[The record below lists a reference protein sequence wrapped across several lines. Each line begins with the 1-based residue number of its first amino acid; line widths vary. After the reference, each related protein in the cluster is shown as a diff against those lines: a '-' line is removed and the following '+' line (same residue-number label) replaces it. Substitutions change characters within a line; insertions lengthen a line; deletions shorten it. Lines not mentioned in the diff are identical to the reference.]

1 MAAGIAHKINNTMT
15 FIYSN
20 ILHIL
25 YYYLLSL
32 NQKKSF
38 YPVLK
43 AIVNS

>member
-32 NQKKSF
+32 NQKKKLLSCT
-38 YPVLK
+38 K
-43 AIVNS
+43 SHS